1 MTTLV
6 LQIGSTPIYS
16 NALGKTLRRPQSST
30 CIIVAE
36 TTPCRK
42 TPIVHRRSA
51 NYQPS
56 LWDHHH
62 LLSTENKYAK
72 DKSVPAERDLLKEK
86 VRKMLND
93 KKKTYV
99 DLLEFI
105 DDLQKLGISYHF
117 EAEIDII
124 LTSSY
129 QKERTNVRESDLH
142 ATALEFRLFR
152 QHGLN
157 VSEASYLSTK
167 SDTKL
172 QKCIRPFAT
181 QQLREFVD
189 THSNENCGSCDMV
202 EMVVQAL
209 DMPYYWRMR
218 RLDTRRYIDVYGKRH
233 NKNLVLIE
241 FAKLDFNIVQAI
253 HQEELKHV
261 SSWWRETG
269 LGKQLYFARD
279 RIVENYFWT
288 IGQIQEPQYGYVRQ
302 IMTKINALLTTI
314 DDIYDIYGT
323 LEELELFTSAFE
335 NWDINRLDELP
346 EYMRLCF
353 LVVYNEVNSIGC
365 DILRNKN
372 INVIP
377 FLKKSWTD
385 VCKAYLVEAKW
396 YKSGHKPNLEEYMQN
411 AWISISAPTIFVHFY
426 CVFSAQ
432 LSLKVLDTLSEH
444 QQNVVRSSASVF
456 RLANDLVTSSDEL
469 ARGDVCKSIQCYMS
483 ETGAS
488 EDKARSHVRQMI
500 NDLWDEMN
508 YEKMA
513 HSSSLLHHDFMET
526 VINLARMSQCM
537 YQYGDGHGS
546 PEKAK
551 IVDRVMSIIFNPIP
565 LD

>member
-1 MTTLV
+1 MATLV
-6 LQIGSTPIYS
+6 LQIGSSPIYS

-36 TTPCRK
+36 TPPCNK

-62 LLSTENKYAK
+62 LLSVENKYMK
-72 DKSVPAERDLLKEK
+72 DKSSVRERDLLKEK

-99 DLLEFI
+99 DQLEFI

-117 EAEIDII
+117 EAEMDII

-157 VSEASYLSTK
+157 VSEDVFDVFMKICGKFGSDDIYGFLSLYEASYLSTK

-181 QQLREFVD
+181 QQLRDFVD

-202 EMVVQAL
+202 EMVVQTL

-233 NKNLVLIE
+233 NKNLVLLE

-261 SSWWRETG
+261 SSW
-269 LGKQLYFARD
+269 D
-279 RIVENYFWT
+279 V
-288 IGQIQEPQYGYVRQ
+288 
-302 IMTKINALLTTI
+302 
-314 DDIYDIYGT
+314 
-323 LEELELFTSAFE
+323 
-335 NWDINRLDELP
+335 NRLDELP

-432 LSLKVLDTLSEH
+432 LSIKVLETLSEH
-444 QQNVVRSSASVF
+444 QQNIVRSSASVF
-456 RLANDLVTSSDEL
+456 RLANDLVTSPHYKKMYID
-469 ARGDVCKSIQCYMS
+469 SIM
-483 ETGAS
+483 G
-488 EDKARSHVRQMI
+488 
-500 NDLWDEMN
+500 
-508 YEKMA
+508 
-513 HSSSLLHHDFMET
+513 
-526 VINLARMSQCM
+526 
-537 YQYGDGHGS
+537 
-546 PEKAK
+546 
-551 IVDRVMSIIFNPIP
+551 
-565 LD
+565 

>member
-1 MTTLV
+1 
-6 LQIGSTPIYS
+6 
-16 NALGKTLRRPQSST
+16 
-30 CIIVAE
+30 
-36 TTPCRK
+36 
-42 TPIVHRRSA
+42 
-51 NYQPS
+51 
-56 LWDHHH
+56 
-62 LLSTENKYAK
+62 
-72 DKSVPAERDLLKEK
+72 
-86 VRKMLND
+86 MLND

-99 DLLEFI
+99 DQLEFI

-117 EAEIDII
+117 EAEIDNI

-157 VSEASYLSTK
+157 VSEDVFDDFMKKCGKFGSDDIYGFLSLYEASYLSTK

-181 QQLREFVD
+181 QQLRDFVD
-189 THSNENCGSCDMV
+189 THSNEDCGSCDMV
-202 EMVVQAL
+202 EMVVETL

-233 NKNLVLIE
+233 NKNAVLVE

-261 SSWWRETG
+261 SSW
-269 LGKQLYFARD
+269 D
-279 RIVENYFWT
+279 V
-288 IGQIQEPQYGYVRQ
+288 
-302 IMTKINALLTTI
+302 
-314 DDIYDIYGT
+314 
-323 LEELELFTSAFE
+323 
-335 NWDINRLDELP
+335 NRLDELP

-432 LSLKVLDTLSEH
+432 LSIKVLETLSEH

-456 RLANDLVTSSDEL
+456 RLANDLVTSPDEL

-483 ETGAS
+483 ENGAS

-546 PEKAK
+546 PKKAK
-551 IVDRVMSIIFNPIP
+551 IVDRVISIIFNPIP